1 MSLIKLWKDKGK
13 ILEGIK
19 NSVFK
24 QEHIEEIASLRMDI
38 CNKCPYIDNEG
49 SKCYVAGT
57 QPCCGECGCKLS
69 FKTRSLASECPKG
82 HWSAITSQEEED
94 AIINSLNN

>member
-13 ILEGIK
+13 IFEGIK

-24 QEHIEEIASLRMDI
+24 QEHIEEIASIRMDI
-38 CNKCPYIDNEG
+38 CNKCPYLDTEG

-69 FKTRSLASECPKG
+69 FKIRSLASDCPKG
-82 HWSAITSQEEED
+82 HWTAITSQEEED

>member
-13 ILEGIK
+13 IFEGIK

-24 QEHIEEIASLRMDI
+24 QEHIEEIASFRMDI
-38 CNKCPYIDNEG
+38 CNSCVYIDNEG

-69 FKTRSLASECPKG
+69 FKTRSLSSDCPKG
-82 HWSAITSQEEED
+82 HWKAITTQEEED
-94 AIINSLNN
+94 AIINSLNQ